1 MNTKEILERPGS
13 DAVDK
18 KKGICVVVRKMKHN
32 KIYAGSHNLKMS
44 KRFLLNDELRDN
56 G

>member
-1 MNTKEILERPGS
+1 MNAKEILEKPGS

-18 KKGICVVVRKMKHN
+18 KKGICVVE
-32 KIYAGSHNLKMS
+32 NLKMS
-44 KRFLLNDELRDN
+44 MRFLLNDELRDN